1 MVTSQLKLLGPTS
14 SNVSST
20 HESLYENNSHTTL
33 KNPARSYLPYMGRKA
48 QNLGTLTPNLLYKE
62 KFYIQG
68 ILVSPTPLYKA
79 LGLSFLELCAISN
92 SHIRVIRDSSIVD
105 LTFEGSLACTL
116 PMLSVGFLPFLF
128 SNYR

>member
-68 ILVSPTPLYKA
+68 ILVSPTSLYKA
-79 LGLSFLELCAISN
+79 LGLSFLELCAI
-92 SHIRVIRDSSIVD
+92 
-105 LTFEGSLACTL
+105 F
-116 PMLSVGFLPFLF
+116 
-128 SNYR
+128 